1 MMYYHVQYELK
12 DHSKKSTALNAE
24 TKEEA
29 FLKALEYY
37 NHTAD
42 MVAWWG
48 CLDDKEFTAFIRGDY
63 NTRTLDSIEIP
74 EKLDYDVIYHRM
86 AYMVVGKY
94 GGTGE

>member
-12 DHSKKSTALNAE
+12 DHSKKSTALNAQ

-29 FLKALEYY
+29 FQKALEYY

-48 CLDDKEFTAFIRGDY
+48 CLDDKEFMHLIRGDY
-63 NTRTLDSIEIP
+63 DKVTLEGIEMP
-74 EKLDYDVIYHRM
+74 EKLEYDVVYQSE
-86 AYMVVGKY
+86 AFGVVDRY
-94 GGTGE
+94 GGTG